1 MTLRGGTPPPAP
13 DRRDGDTGPADD
25 EGPAPRRRRIGFLL
39 AGFGAVGL
47 LLTVTSLAFV
57 LAPLDANEGPLGL
70 EGQRR
75 QLVAFLDASSAAIAD
90 AETTARE
97 ADQSLESTSTAAGSA
112 STFMNELATTMR
124 SLAAS
129 LQTDIF
135 GSQPFAGPAQEFLR
149 VADQASLVAIDLE
162 TAASSVNVA
171 GDDVGALASALGSL
185 RDEMGGV
192 RERLSGRIEADP
204 WRILVAAFLLWLAI
218 PAAVCLA
225 IGLRWVR
232 SDMRRSRAARQSR

>member
-1 MTLRGGTPPPAP
+1 MTLRGGTPPPPP
-13 DRRDGDTGPADD
+13 DRRERDPRPTDD
-25 EGPAPRRRRIGFLL
+25 EGPAPRRQRIGFLL

-57 LAPLDANEGPLGL
+57 LAPLDADEGPLGL

-75 QLVAFLDASSAAIAD
+75 QLVALLDASSAAIAD
-90 AETTARE
+90 AQTTARE
-97 ADQSLESTSTAAGSA
+97 ADLSLESTSSAAGSA
-112 STFMNELATTMR
+112 GTFMNQLAGTMR
-124 SLAAS
+124 TLAAS
-129 LQTDIF
+129 LQTDLF
-135 GSQPFAGPAQEFLR
+135 GSQPFAGPAEEFLR
-149 VADQASLVAIDLE
+149 VADQASLVATNLE
-162 TAASSVNVA
+162 AAAASVSVA
-171 GDDVGALASALGSL
+171 GDDIGELAGALGTL

-204 WRILVAAFLLWLAI
+204 WRILVAAFLVWLAI

-232 SDMRRSRAARQSR
+232 SDMRRSRAAHQSR